1 MHISKG
7 IPVENSTKV
16 WITKAGGCML
26 ANNKSKIPQK
36 DLKALFK
43 VINLNYFLIVTKWKE
58 IHDIEEVKFYC

>member
-1 MHISKG
+1 VHISKG